1 MQRWRN
7 LSQVKQPE
15 KMMTRGLIETD
26 ISNMPHGEFKAIIM
40 RILAGLVKRM
50 EDFREA
56 LTTEIKELKIN
67 QSETKT
73 ALMVIQNR
81 LNVMNTRVKEA
92 EE

>member
-1 MQRWRN
+1 
-7 LSQVKQPE
+7 
-15 KMMTRGLIETD
+15 
-26 ISNMPHGEFKAIIM
+26 
-40 RILAGLVKRM
+40 M